1 MSKVDDMRKLKE
13 DIIASYDARVAT
25 VGEIIS
31 NVHEIANG
39 TRSML
44 GRFHQERQ
52 ETVNEL
58 KEMSNELKERSNELK
73 ENLAQNES
81 ARLSVF
87 GALFDDIQT
96 LLNNIVTLQ
105 GGRRVEVAKILSE
118 AKASRI
124 ESFGELMNEVQS
136 KLNEIR
142 TRQKEREE
150 EVSSLLKAFGNEQQE
165 MSNALNE
172 AFERARA
179 SRSEAENARLEAEN
193 ARLQEIKAF
202 LDAVREKRNARE
214 NEVKSLQN
222 EVKSLLNN
230 YTEEREGMAAAWR
243 SLSEIIQ
250 QRKAGVSIEVTP
262 VAEEE
267 APPTEP
273 AVPEV
278 EEVSAEETAPVAEE
292 ETPPTE
298 PAAPE
303 VEEVSAEETAP
314 VAEEEAPP
322 TEPAAP
328 VFEVA
333 PPVEEEAIPVEEE
346 VPDEETV
353 SAEGDRG
360 ELQDKML
367 SLINSHAAGLKL
379 VDLGEELGVPWRSL
393 IPLARNLVES
403 DQVTKVDVFYYPA
416 GSDLDLQVVM
426 AGSET
431 KEAKK
436 SEEG

>member
-81 ARLSVF
+81 TRLSVF

-105 GGRRVEVAKILSE
+105 GGRKVEVAKILSE

-124 ESFGELMNEVQS
+124 ENFGELMNEVQS
-136 KLNEIR
+136 KLNNIR

-150 EVSSLLKAFGNEQQE
+150 EVSSLLETFDKEQQE
-165 MSNALNE
+165 MANALNE
-172 AFERARA
+172 AFEQARA
-179 SRSEAENARLEAEN
+179 SRLEAEV
-193 ARLQEIKAF
+193 ARLQEISAF
-202 LDAVREKRNARE
+202 LDTVREKRNARE
-214 NEVKSLQN
+214 NEVKSIQN
-222 EVKSLLNN
+222 EVKSLLNS
-230 YTEEREGMAAAWR
+230 YAEEREGMAAAWR

-250 QRKAGVSIEVTP
+250 QRKAGVSIEVPP
-262 VAEEE
+262 VVEEE
-267 APPTEP
+267 VSPTEP

-278 EEVSAEETAPVAEE
+278 EELPAEETAPVAEE
-292 ETPPTE
+292 EVPPTE
-298 PAAPE
+298 VAAPE
-303 VEEVSAEETAP
+303 VEELPVEETAP
-314 VAEEEAPP
+314 AEEEEALPSRA
-322 TEPAAP
+322 TSP
-328 VFEVA
+328 VVEVA
-333 PPVEEEAIPVEEE
+333 LPVEDEAIPVEEE
-346 VPDEETV
+346 VSEEETA
-353 SAEGDRG
+353 SAEGDRE
-360 ELQDKML
+360 ELQNQML
-367 SLINSHAAGLKL
+367 SLINSHADGLKL

-393 IPLARNLVES
+393 VLLARNLVES
-403 DQVTKVDVFYYPA
+403 GQVTKVDVFYYPA
-416 GSDLDLQVVM
+416 DSGLDLQVVM
-426 AGSET
+426 AESET
-431 KEAKK
+431 KEVEE
-436 SEEG
+436 SEEE